1 MSIFRRKIVWIPL
14 AVLAVIIV
22 IGLINSTL
30 GGSETEPSQSPT
42 TRSAQEPA
50 VPTNTIPPT
59 ATVPPSPTPEPPV
72 LRSSGTHAAG
82 DVTLP
87 SGIWV
92 LDIQHSGQS
101 NFAVW
106 AHDSTGDS
114 DLLVNTI
121 GRYSGSR
128 WLAGNAEF
136 QLEIDADGQWQF
148 EFRRIGRELPPF
160 SGRGDY
166 VTGTFEPTDR
176 VVEYSHEGSSN
187 FAVWGHCENGSDL
200 LANEIGSV
208 TGSTVFRSGE
218 LCFIEIRADG
228 NWEVAFR

>member
-1 MSIFRRKIVWIPL
+1 MDVLKRKIVWIPL
-14 AVLAVIIV
+14 AVIGVIIV
-22 IGLINSTL
+22 IGLINSAL
-30 GGSETEPSQSPT
+30 GGGPEPSGST
-42 TRSAQEPA
+42 SEAD
-50 VPTNTIPPT
+50 PT
-59 ATVPPSPTPEPPV
+59 APTKTVRPTVPVTPSPTPEPLV
-72 LRSSGTHAAG
+72 LRGSGTHVTG

-128 WLAGNAEF
+128 WLAGNAEY

-148 EFRRIGRELPPF
+148 KFRRIGRELPPF

-176 VVEYSHEGSSN
+176 VVEYSHGGSSN
-187 FAVWGHCENGSDL
+187 FAVWGHCEDGSDL
-200 LANEIGSV
+200 VANEIGSV
-208 TGSTVFRSGE
+208 TGSTVFRPGE
-218 LCFIEIRADG
+218 LCFFEIQANG
-228 NWEVAFR
+228 NWAVAFR